1 MFTQAF
7 KFKFKFL
14 DKTFIKL
21 NIQKCRTEE
30 AIKAEEITEVEA
42 VVTTEEGA
50 VDITVEVE
58 EVGNKRKDGAT
69 MVVGEEVGEAVVEAV
84 TTAEEAINLADM
96 EEATSTEEVNM
107 EDLEVVVRE
116 LIITE
121 KHTIMKCSQNKTM
134 DKEETQES
142 QDANLR
148 LEKSLI

>member
-1 MFTQAF
+1 M
-7 KFKFKFL
+7 
-14 DKTFIKL
+14 
-21 NIQKCRTEE
+21 
-30 AIKAEEITEVEA
+30 
-42 VVTTEEGA
+42 VTTEEGA